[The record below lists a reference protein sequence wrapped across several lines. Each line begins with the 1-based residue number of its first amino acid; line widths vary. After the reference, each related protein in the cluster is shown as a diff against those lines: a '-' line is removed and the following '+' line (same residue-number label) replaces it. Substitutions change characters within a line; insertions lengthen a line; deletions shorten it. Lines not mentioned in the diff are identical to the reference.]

1 MSGKTKRIMSRAI
14 LLVAGALFFAAQLTG
29 CSESEVGELKENQA
43 PTVWLSSAPPE
54 GSVEKYTINM
64 FWGGWD
70 PDGQLAYF
78 EYCITDNE
86 GGTFDPA
93 DTTGAEHWDKVYA
106 NDSTFSFTADVL
118 VDTNTTDLVT
128 DFMRSHTFFI
138 RSVDSEGLA
147 SIRPAYRSFT
157 AYTLS
162 PRVSIQ
168 VPRRVGLN
176 PAQVPP
182 ITSYRWIAEDY
193 ISDMLSKQEPDSVS
207 YLLESLK
214 LHDDDW
220 AKTIAWIRN
229 LTVDAPEWG
238 DWVWYQAPQDSG
250 KFWTTSPRDF
260 GNYMF
265 AIRAMDEAGAITPV
279 FDEVYNMRRVNVSR
293 KSTGPILTVRNQY
306 LGSVTTAVCNHPLTI
321 LDLPAGIP
329 IEFSWT
335 ADASD
340 YGGTEAG
347 YRYGWDIT
355 DLNDP
360 EQWEVDYTPFP
371 PRLQGDP
378 AAARSSS
385 RRFFFGTHVFTIEV
399 IDNSGFCSRIEV
411 KVNIVQFTMS
421 KGLLIIDYYK
431 ETPDG
436 GWLGTGKGIEP
447 NDEEHDRFW
456 SDMVSNLE
464 GFTPTEDVVDISEQG
479 GTGVPLTKLADYKSI
494 IWSLRGH
501 VDMQTDFPAFHDLV
515 KFRPKTGTT
524 VSGKQ
529 QPNLVSLFLAAGGH
543 MLISGQHP
551 VSMAVDKVYVPS
563 GIRYPVIWKY
573 EIDMRTWDQTRA
585 PTTEMIEHPPGDE
598 SFSYLDMCVETMD
611 FAETSYRR
619 RRGTGY
625 NCNVVSAR
633 FIPADL
639 IEYQRSRTMRAAE
652 SLNPNFPRLELRPET
667 AGVGKAHSPDKKGL
681 NPEVYNPQYFFDLC
695 PFAIRPRDCFEP
707 IYGLDC
713 FFTDEPTFMQPIAFW
728 TSTFANRIAEAPGA
742 IPARS
747 IVFGF
752 PPVMC
757 DTAAVRTSIEY
768 VMFDEWQLPR
778 K

>member
-1 MSGKTKRIMSRAI
+1 MSGKSNRIISRVT

-29 CSESEVGELKENQA
+29 CSDSDVGELKKNQP

-64 FWGGWD
+64 YWGGWD
-70 PDGQLAYF
+70 PDGQLSYF

-86 GGTFDPA
+86 GGSFNPA
-93 DTTGAEHWDKVYA
+93 DTMGAENWDKVYA

-128 DFMRSHTFFI
+128 DFERSHTFFI
-138 RSVDSEGLA
+138 RAVDSDGLA

-162 PRVSIQ
+162 PSVHIL

-182 ITSYRWIAEDY
+182 ITTYRWIAEDY
-193 ISDMLSKQEPDSVS
+193 ISDALSKQEPDSVS
-207 YLLESLK
+207 YLLESVQ
-214 LHDDDW
+214 LHEDDW
-220 AKTIAWIRN
+220 AKTIAWIRD
-229 LTVDAPEWG
+229 LPVDSPRWG
-238 DWVWYQAPQDSG
+238 DWVWYQAPLDSG
-250 KFWTTSPRDF
+250 KYWTTSPRDF

-265 AIRAMDEAGAITPV
+265 AIRAKDEAGAITPV
-279 FDEVYNMRRVNVSR
+279 FDEMSNMRRVNVSR
-293 KSTGPILTVRNQY
+293 KSTGPLLTVRNQY
-306 LGSVTTAVCNHPLTI
+306 LGSVNTAVCNTPLTI

-329 IEFSWT
+329 IQFSWT

-360 EQWEVDYTPFP
+360 EQWEVDYTPFSPHTP
-371 PRLQGDP
+371 PDL
-378 AAARSSS
+378 ATARSSF

-399 IDNSGFCSRIEV
+399 IDNSGFCSRVEV
-411 KVNIVQFTMS
+411 KVNIVQFTMN
-421 KGLLIIDYYK
+421 KGLLVIDDYK

-436 GWLGTGKGIEP
+436 GWFGSGKGVEP

-456 SDMVSNLE
+456 NDMVSNLE
-464 GFTPTEDVVDISEQG
+464 GFTVTEDVIDISELG
-479 GTGVPLTKLADYKSI
+479 GAGVPLTKLADYKSV

-501 VDMQTDFPAFHDLV
+501 VDMQDDYPSFRDLV
-515 KFRPKTGTT
+515 KYRPKEGTT

-529 QPNLVSLFLAAGGH
+529 QPNLVALFLAAGGH
-543 MLISGQHP
+543 MMICGQHP
-551 VSMAVDKVYVPS
+551 VSMGVDKVYVPL
-563 GIRYPVIWKY
+563 GIRFPIMWKY
-573 EIDMRTWDQTRA
+573 EIGGWDQTRV
-585 PTTEMIEHPPGDE
+585 PTSAMVENPPGDE
-598 SFSYLDMCVETMD
+598 AFPYLEMCLETMD
-611 FAETSYRR
+611 FAETGYRR
-619 RRGTGY
+619 RRGSGY
-625 NCNVVSAR
+625 NCNVVTQR

-639 IEYQRSRTMRAAE
+639 VEYQRTRTMRAAE
-652 SLNPNFPRLELRPET
+652 SLDPNFPRLELRPET
-667 AGVGKAHSPDKKGL
+667 AAVGKAHSPDKKGL
-681 NPEVYNPQYFFDLC
+681 NPEIYNPQYFFSSC
-695 PFAIRPRDCFEP
+695 PFVIRPRDCFEP
-707 IYGLDC
+707 VYGLDC
-713 FFTDEPTFMQPIAFW
+713 FYTDEPTYMQPIAFW
-728 TSTFANRIAEAPGA
+728 TSTFADRIAEAPGA

-752 PPVMC
+752 SPVLC
-757 DTAAVRTSIEY
+757 DTSAVRTAVEY
-768 VMFDEWQLPR
+768 VMFNEWQLPR